1 MSNKTRRN
9 FTREFKDEAVK
20 LVTEQGY
27 TLTEAAANLG
37 IGLSTIGKWL
47 RERKNT
53 ESSEMAFPG
62 KGKLNPVEA
71 EIRQL
76 KRELERTRRERD
88 ILEKAVGYFSNPH
101 E

>member
-47 RERKNT
+47 R
-53 ESSEMAFPG
+53 
-62 KGKLNPVEA
+62 
-71 EIRQL
+71 
-76 KRELERTRRERD
+76 
-88 ILEKAVGYFSNPH
+88 
-101 E
+101 

>member
-1 MSNKTRRN
+1 MLETIDSKKTLNN
-9 FTREFKDEAVK
+9 FHAIP

-27 TLTEAAANLG
+27 TLPEAAANLG

-47 RERKNT
+47 RERKNA
-53 ESSEMAFPG
+53 ESAEMAFPG
-62 KGKLNPVEA
+62 KGKLNPAEE
-71 EIRQL
+71 EIRRL

-88 ILEKAVGYFSNPH
+88 ILKKAVGYFSNPH